1 MNVIAALDPGKDK
14 CGLAAVSNSGEI
26 IARKVVASSDIEEFF
41 SRFLSDFCPDLVVM
55 GSGTCS
61 KSIKKRISPIAGDVP
76 IMMVDESHST
86 EIARRL
92 YFKEHPPKGLMRLVP
107 IGLQIPPVPYDDFAA
122 VVLARKYIK
131 ECGILEK

>member
-41 SRFLSDFCPDLVVM
+41 SRFLSDFSPDLVVM

>member
-14 CGLAAVSNSGEI
+14 CGLAAVSHSGEI

-41 SRFLSDFCPDLVVM
+41 SRFLSDFRPDLVVM

-76 IMMVDESHST
+76 IQMVDESHST

-92 YFKEHPPKGLMRLVP
+92 YFEEYPPKGLMRLVP